1 MLSGRS
7 FDCLAQAQ
15 LQASQQL
22 AACLARLDDVVDVA
36 PLGRGIRVGVLLGVL
51 GDELETALRAAIK
64 DFRSNFVPSE
74 GAAAFKEKPAE
85 ALTDEEKEALKKFR
99 RPTPDE
105 IREKAG
111 PAGESSV
118 QLPG

>member
-1 MLSGRS
+1 MAVETERVTLRLPVSDLHSIDHFIEAGEFMNRS
-7 FDCLAQAQ
+7 
-15 LQASQQL
+15 
-22 AACLARLDDVVDVA
+22 DV
-36 PLGRGIRVGVLLGVL
+36 I
-51 GDELETALRAAIK
+51 RAAIK